1 MLLLFV
7 SFVWLGVVL
16 LTSSTTRGYVSG
28 SGGEATVDYH
38 VNGTSYS
45 VPISSFSTYS
55 ESARE
60 VRVFYDTKD
69 PSGGSSSGVE
79 YWMPPTFFFV
89 LGAFFLFVGAYEA
102 LRVPPAVEPS
112 EGERSAGR
120 VPQQA
125 LWFWR

>member
-1 MLLLFV
+1 MPDTTDPETSATPALRTGAGRILIGMLLLFV

-16 LTSSTTRGYVSG
+16 LTSSTSRGYVSG
-28 SGGEATVDYH
+28 SGGEATVDYY

-45 VPISSFSTYS
+45 APISSFSTYS
-55 ESARE
+55 ESGKE

-89 LGAFFLFVGAYEA
+89 LGAFFLFVGA
-102 LRVPPAVEPS
+102 
-112 EGERSAGR
+112 
-120 VPQQA
+120 
-125 LWFWR
+125 